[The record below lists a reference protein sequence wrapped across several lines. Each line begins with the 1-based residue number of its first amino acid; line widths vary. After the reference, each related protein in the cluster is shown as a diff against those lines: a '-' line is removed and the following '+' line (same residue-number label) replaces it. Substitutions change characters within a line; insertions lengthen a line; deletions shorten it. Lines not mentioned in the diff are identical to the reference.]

1 MAGRGPTP
9 KSSGVRSR
17 RNKDPMAIRIV
28 EVSAS
33 EQPSLPTVYFID
45 LEGKR
50 KRFVWPKVTTDW
62 WKMWKDSPLS
72 KEFTTTDWSELRDTA
87 LLHARFWAGEVKVA
101 SEIRLRTAK
110 FGATPEDR
118 ARLRIQFAVA
128 ENIEGS
134 NERGESFAAAPAPP
148 PGPVV
153 DPRSVLQV
161 VN

>member
-1 MAGRGPTP
+1 MAGRGPQP
-9 KSSGVRSR
+9 KDSGTKRR
-17 RNKDPMAIRIV
+17 RNKDPMGMRII
-28 EVSAS
+28 EIEPIS
-33 EQPSLPTVYFID
+33 QPALPTVYFHNE
-45 LEGKR
+45 EGER
-50 KRFVWPKVTTDW
+50 KRFYWPTVTKAW

-72 KEFTTTDWSELRDTA
+72 EDFTETDWSELRDTA
-87 LLHARFWAGEVKVA
+87 LLHARFWMGETKVA

-134 NERGESFAAAPAPP
+134 NERGDVRQAAGTAPAPAQ
-148 PGPVV
+148 
-153 DPRSVLQV
+153 DPRLTLQA